1 MLETVIKRN
10 KIPRFF
16 DVVQIGES
24 GATCKILYQGLTFEA
39 ASSIIEDMQDF
50 SETH

>member
-16 DVVQIGES
+16 DIVQIGES
-24 GATCKILYQGLTFEA
+24 GAVCNILFKGLTFEA
-39 ASSIIEDMQDF
+39 ASSIIEDLQDF
-50 SETH
+50 SAD